1 MVCFAFWFGEV
12 RALVIAYNISNIVF
26 SGQVIPI
33 RLFPDGVREI
43 ILMTPLP
50 YLIDFPVSIA
60 TNNLP
65 MNLWMPKMGL
75 AILWCIIISLL
86 GKIIYRF
93 GIRAYEGFGA

>member
-1 MVCFAFWFGEV
+1 MVSPGSYH
-12 RALVIAYNISNIVF
+12 IHS
-26 SGQVIPI
+26 
-33 RLFPDGVREI
+33 
-43 ILMTPLP
+43 T
-50 YLIDFPVSIA
+50 IDFPVSIA